1 MHSYYN
7 DQDKVDF
14 NPEKNSIAAFVI
26 ILLEVIGKNR
36 DIIYNQLSETLK
48 EY

>member
-14 NPEKNSIAAFVI
+14 NPEKNSMAAFFIKLLGVI
-26 ILLEVIGKNR
+26 KDNK
-36 DIIYNQLSETLK
+36 DIIYNQLFQTL
-48 EY
+48 